1 MNNFINTAFAHTL
14 ESGWADLSTTQ
25 HNFGMM
31 GGFGWTGIFFG
42 WTLMVLFWALVALA
56 IIALVKYISR
66 GGYEKD
72 NYNIHN
78 ISDIK
83 KDEKTYVCGECGYEY
98 REKEWAIKCKNLSY
112 RIAKPLYLLNVFAQI
127 DLKFLHLVIQDNK
140 IKDDFTSQR

>member
-14 ESGWADLSTTQ
+14 ESGGADLSTTQ

-83 KDEKTYVCGECGYEY
+83 KDKKTYVCGECGYEY
-98 REKEWAIKCKNLSY
+98 REKEWAIKCQKWCFEHKSCNMD
-112 RIAKPLYLLNVFAQI
+112 I
-127 DLKFLHLVIQDNK
+127 
-140 IKDDFTSQR
+140 IKHGILPEKSL